1 MLSYASPNH
10 WVKLIL
16 LIHSKVRQ
24 ATTPLGIWQ
33 RGRPSAS
40 IPSLNS
46 WSPLKSVGLSEARTE
61 CSGLG
66 NSRSNC
72 VPKQLHIHLLWRQ
85 GRGGCGKEQRQGSDI
100 QNAAPELTGVYVC
113 SHSGIYMNTK
123 YSTGFPGGSDG
134 KESACKAGDL
144 GSIPGLGRYL
154 GEGKGYPLQ
163 RSCLENSMDKGT
175 WWATVHGVAKS
186 RTWRYCVCVNPN
198 LPIHPTLSFPH
209 CELKSVLPICIS
221 ITALRT
227 GASVAFL

>member
-144 GSIPGLGRYL
+144 VDPRVWKIPCRRSWQPTPVFWTEDQTMG
-154 GEGKGYPLQ
+154 LQ
-163 RSCLENSMDKGT
+163 RVGHDWEMKQQIL
-175 WWATVHGVAKS
+175 
-186 RTWRYCVCVNPN
+186 
-198 LPIHPTLSFPH
+198 
-209 CELKSVLPICIS
+209 
-221 ITALRT
+221 
-227 GASVAFL
+227 